1 MKPTMNPTKPVRCRV
16 RTLAIRYWL
25 AIALAAYYVCAVSPF
40 VFTGAVLCSRE
51 RPAPE
56 ALTISNMLSS
66 EIDQWTDPAWQ
77 RALVAEMPERLSV
90 VLLQGDR
97 EIFRA
102 GKQPIDPTAA
112 GRTQIIV
119 MNGTQQVGVAN
130 LYDLQPCNGAIYATF
145 ATPASIIVQ
154 IFMGLIIGWVLT
166 RYVLRPLA
174 AMSTAAQQIANG
186 NLEFDLPPS
195 RVREV
200 ANVTSAFHAMGD
212 ALRASLT
219 RQSELEQDRRFFIS
233 AIAHD
238 LRTPLFALRGYL
250 AGLAQGLATTPEKS
264 AHYIAVCQE
273 KADAL
278 ERLIADLFAF
288 SRLEYLEQA
297 PQRAP
302 MDFCQLIVKAADDIR
317 PAADTRHVTV
327 SVDSTTTPCQ
337 VNADWSLLAR
347 ALGNLLD
354 NALRYTPDGGT
365 IKISWYKDNDQV
377 RFAVLDSGPGIAP
390 GDLPNLFTPLFR
402 AETSRN
408 RETGGAGLGLT
419 IARRI
424 LQAHGGDLTAGNRA
438 EGGAEFTGS
447 FQAG

>member
-1 MKPTMNPTKPVRCRV
+1 
-16 RTLAIRYWL
+16 
-25 AIALAAYYVCAVSPF
+25 
-40 VFTGAVLCSRE
+40 
-51 RPAPE
+51 
-56 ALTISNMLSS
+56 
-66 EIDQWTDPAWQ
+66 
-77 RALVAEMPERLSV
+77 
-90 VLLQGDR
+90 
-97 EIFRA
+97 
-102 GKQPIDPTAA
+102 
-112 GRTQIIV
+112 
-119 MNGTQQVGVAN
+119 
-130 LYDLQPCNGAIYATF
+130 
-145 ATPASIIVQ
+145 
-154 IFMGLIIGWVLT
+154 MGLCIAWILT

-174 AMSTAAQQIANG
+174 AMSNAAQQIANG

-195 RVREV
+195 RVKEV

-212 ALRASLT
+212 ALRTSLT

-250 AGLAQGLATTPEKS
+250 AGLAQGLATTPEKA

-273 KADAL
+273 KADVL
-278 ERLIADLFAF
+278 ERLIADLFAY

-302 MDFCQLIVKAADDIR
+302 MDFCQLIGKATDDIR
-317 PAADTRHVTV
+317 LAAEARHVSV
-327 SVDSTTTPCQ
+327 SVDGPGDGPSAPCE
-337 VNADWSLLAR
+337 VKADWTLLAR

-354 NALRYTPDGGT
+354 NALRYTPDGGA
-365 IKISWYKDNDQV
+365 IKVSWRKEGDRV
-377 RFAVLDSGPGIAP
+377 KFAVLDSGPGIAP
-390 GDLPNLFTPLFR
+390 TDLPNLFTPLYR

-424 LQAHGGDLTAGNRA
+424 LQSHGGDLVAANRA